1 MNESIPKS
9 LFFPIFVI
17 TATNINRLQKLN
29 HPESFNMKLCKL
41 LSVLSLMLIIASEAN
56 ASYTTEITVAKD
68 GSGDY
73 MTLQEAIYDTKAF
86 PDRRIT
92 IYVKKGTYKEKVN
105 IPAFNTHLSIIG
117 EDPEKTI
124 ITWDDH
130 FKKIDKGRNSTFYTY
145 TMKVDANDFYAEN
158 LTIRNTAGD
167 VGQAVA
173 LHLTGDRVVFRNCR
187 ILGHQDTFYGAGESS
202 RQYFSQC
209 YFEGTTD
216 FIFGDATVL
225 FEDCEIRS
233 LANSYITAAS
243 TPAWKDFGF
252 VFLDC
257 RLTAGDAVKKV
268 FLGRPWRDYA
278 RVAFLNC
285 YMANHIHP
293 KGWANWEDTDR
304 DQTAEFSEYGNTGPG
319 SNQSSRVGW
328 MHQLTDEQAQQYKI
342 ETILAPVC
350 NKEAGHEMWI
360 SRRAE
365 SE

>member
-17 TATNINRLQKLN
+17 TATNINRLPKLN
-29 HPESFNMKLCKL
+29 HLDSFDMKLFKL

-73 MTLQEAIYDTKAF
+73 TSLQQAIYDTKAF
-86 PDRRIT
+86 PDKPIT
-92 IYVKKGTYKEKVN
+92 IYVKKGIYKEKVN

-117 EDPEKTI
+117 EDPGKTI

-130 FKKIDKGRNSTFYTY
+130 FKKINKGRNSTFYTY
-145 TMKVDANDFYAEN
+145 TMKVEASDFYAEN
-158 LTIRNTAGD
+158 LTIQNTAGD

-187 ILGHQDTFYGAGESS
+187 ILGHQDTFYGAGENS
-202 RQYFSQC
+202 RQYFSRC

-216 FIFGDATVL
+216 FIFGNATVL
-225 FEDCEIRS
+225 FKDCEIHS

-252 VFLDC
+252 VFLNC
-257 RLTAGDAVKKV
+257 RLTANKAVKKV

-285 YMANHIHP
+285 YMGHHIHP
-293 KGWANWEDTDR
+293 QGWANWKDTNR
-304 DQTAEFSEYGNTGPG
+304 DQTAEFAEYGNTGPG
-319 SNQSSRVGW
+319 ANTTSRVNW
-328 MHQLTDEQAQQYKI
+328 MHRLTDEQAKQYRI
-342 ETILAPVC
+342 ENILAPVC
-350 NKEAGHEMWI
+350 NKKTVPEKWI
-360 SRRAE
+360 PGKE
-365 SE
+365 E